1 MDSKQLDSEQKM
13 QQYSEQQMQQ
23 DRGEPKCRTNFQQK
37 RSTFWV
43 EARVLPSGLKA
54 AAIVERGAGSRV
66 QYFAVQWRRDSVS
79 NLMEDQTPQ
88 KTFKSPMK
96 HE

>member
-1 MDSKQLDSEQKM
+1 
-13 QQYSEQQMQQ
+13 
-23 DRGEPKCRTNFQQK
+23 
-37 RSTFWV
+37 V

-66 QYFAVQWRRDSVS
+66 QYFAVQWRKDSAS
-79 NLMEDQTPQ
+79 NLMED
-88 KTFKSPMK
+88 KTHRDIILSPTE